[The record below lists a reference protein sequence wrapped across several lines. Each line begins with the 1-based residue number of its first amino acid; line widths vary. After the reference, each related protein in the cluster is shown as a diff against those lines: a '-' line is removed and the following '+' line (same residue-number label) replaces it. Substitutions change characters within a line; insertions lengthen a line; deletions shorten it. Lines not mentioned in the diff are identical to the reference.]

1 VHHFNPLVNP
11 TNRSSRIAEKGL
23 QPLPPRGRA
32 TMALA
37 RSGAASAPFGAEA
50 APHRA
55 TSVGRHLCRLSA
67 RTAALA
73 SLKRGRQDGSWRASS
88 GACCN
93 ASRTTDRSTG
103 WSQTYVA
110 ALQSERMS
118 WLCIAVTILVVDEAV
133 ARRESATCWSY
144 ACQLPQQQ
152 DRPAAAFEGRPQHQ
166 DSLAAVVIGERWISP
181 HHNTTY
187 TP

>member
-1 VHHFNPLVNP
+1 MLHGAARGTCSISIRVSIRP
-11 TNRSSRIAEKGL
+11 TSRSSWAAAKPL

-32 TMALA
+32 TMAMA

-55 TSVGRHLCRLSA
+55 MSVGRHLCRLSA

-73 SLKRGRQDGSWRASS
+73 SLERGRQDGSWRASS
-88 GACCN
+88 AASCN

-118 WLCIAVTILVVDEAV
+118 LLCIAVTILVAAEAV

-144 ACQLPQQQ
+144 ACQLPGQ
-152 DRPAAAFEGRPQHQ
+152 ACSG
-166 DSLAAVVIGERWISP
+166 L
-181 HHNTTY
+181 
-187 TP
+187 